1 MVITVLKATFTKSKP
16 NVVTYRD
23 FKLFN
28 EKKKKTYLESQTFHH
43 TMFLKKKNK
52 VLGRHAPIK
61 NKTNRANHA
70 PYVTKTM
77 RKAIIKGIELQHRY
91 FKLDQVKT

>member
-28 EKKKKTYLESQTFHH
+28 EKKKKKNKIKKKK
-43 TMFLKKKNK
+43 LKKK
-52 VLGRHAPIK
+52 IF
-61 NKTNRANHA
+61 
-70 PYVTKTM
+70 
-77 RKAIIKGIELQHRY
+77 
-91 FKLDQVKT
+91 FKKKLI

>member
-16 NVVTYRD
+16 KVITYRD

-28 EKKKKTYLESQTFHH
+28 EKI
-43 TMFLKKKNK
+43 FLK
-52 VLGRHAPIK
+52 VLGRTVPIK
-61 NKTNRANHA
+61 NKTIGAHHA

-77 RKAIIKGIELQHRY
+77 RKAIMKRTQLQHRY
-91 FKLDQVKT
+91 FKTRSSENLKLFKQQ

>member
-28 EKKKKTYLESQTFHH
+28 EKKKKNVSRITNISSYYVFE
-43 TMFLKKKNK
+43 KKKK
-52 VLGRHAPIK
+52 SWGDMLQL
-61 NKTNRANHA
+61 KTKQ
-70 PYVTKTM
+70 T
-77 RKAIIKGIELQHRY
+77 ELIMHHMSQRLWE
-91 FKLDQVKT
+91 KQ

>member
-43 TMFLKKKNK
+43 TMFLKKK
-52 VLGRHAPIK
+52 IK
-61 NKTNRANHA
+61 SSGDMLQLKTKQ
-70 PYVTKTM
+70 T
-77 RKAIIKGIELQHRY
+77 ELIMHHMSQR
-91 FKLDQVKT
+91 L